1 MLIWKLFYR
10 FLFCIR
16 TSARVHICNFF
27 VKMVLCVWADKIVLA
42 NCKLH
47 SNVMACIDSEVLF
60 VRVCVCVFFFNCA
73 SSAIYIFNFHLKQP
87 QTKNGID
94 TFGGLGATI
103 VDCLDTLFIMGLDEQ
118 FQRAREWVY
127 SFLLFFPFPS
137 CLNVYASSSSI
148 GLLLC
153 YLISPFGDVF

>member
-1 MLIWKLFYR
+1 MQF
-10 FLFCIR
+10 
-16 TSARVHICNFF
+16 FF

-42 NCKLH
+42 SCKLH

-127 SFLLFFPFPS
+127 IFFPSLFPLPFLS
-137 CLNVYASSSSI
+137 KCICFIFFYWAVTLLSDFSIWGCILN
-148 GLLLC
+148 LN
-153 YLISPFGDVF
+153 F

>member
-1 MLIWKLFYR
+1 MQF
-10 FLFCIR
+10 FCQ
-16 TSARVHICNFF
+16 NGP
-27 VKMVLCVWADKIVLA
+27 LCLSWQDCT
-42 NCKLH
+42 CKLQ
-47 SNVMACIDSEVLF
+47 CTFKCDGLYLLRGF
-60 VRVCVCVFFFNCA
+60 VCVCVLFFFFFFFNCA